1 MNISSCTH
9 PCAFATRFRWIT
21 FCTYKHLVLSPG
33 YDYRWWWHSLM
44 LIKYYT
50 YRNNSLLLILHN
62 TTTNAHI
69 FTNFFIQ
76 ITKCCVCRVRSMWE
90 GFDTQLC
97 CWQFISDNTSVITSR
112 WRHDGRD
119 SVSNHQPRL
128 WLLKCLYR
136 SRSKKITPRY
146 WPLCREFT
154 GGRWIPRTKGSAK
167 RSPFNDVTM
176 ISRSFLLAIFKI
188 YT

>member
-1 MNISSCTH
+1 MGMT
-9 PCAFATRFRWIT
+9 
-21 FCTYKHLVLSPG
+21 LVSANYIL
-33 YDYRWWWHSLM
+33 HVN
-44 LIKYYT
+44 
-50 YRNNSLLLILHN
+50 RNNSLLLILHN

-69 FTNFFIQ
+69 FTTLSIQ
-76 ITKCCVCRVRSMWE
+76 ITKWCVCRVRSMRE

-119 SVSNHQPRL
+119 GVSNHQPHL
-128 WLLKCLYR
+128 WLLNYLYR
-136 SRSKKITPRY
+136 SRSKKTTPRR
-146 WPLCREFT
+146 WPLCGEFT
-154 GGRWIPRTKGSAK
+154 GGRGNPHTKGIAK

-176 ISRSFLLAIFKI
+176 TSTNFPLAIFKI